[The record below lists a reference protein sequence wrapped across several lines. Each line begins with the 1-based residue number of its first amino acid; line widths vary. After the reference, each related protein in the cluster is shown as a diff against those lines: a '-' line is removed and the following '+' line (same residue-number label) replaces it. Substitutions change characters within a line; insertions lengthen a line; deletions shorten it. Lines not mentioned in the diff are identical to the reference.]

1 MTMSDRGVSGGEQP
15 AGAQDAKGDGGRAA
29 GKPRPPDSNELFD
42 WEPAIKDLV
51 ARRERALAMGGEQ
64 RVARQHDQGKLTVRE
79 RLDLLCDDGT
89 FVEYGQLGE
98 HMDAGLTEQGREAPT
113 DGVVTGVGRVD
124 GRRVAVAAYDF
135 TILGGSMGQVGERK
149 VKRMREVALTQRIPM
164 VWLLD
169 SAGARVGS
177 GTGSTFAEAG
187 DLFREQVT
195 MSGVVPMV
203 SAMLGP
209 CAAGTAYIPA
219 LSDFVPMV
227 KGTSSMALGGP
238 HLVKAAVVEDVTPE
252 EMGGSQIH
260 CHSSGC

>member
-1 MTMSDRGVSGGEQP
+1 
-15 AGAQDAKGDGGRAA
+15 
-29 GKPRPPDSNELFD
+29 
-42 WEPAIKDLV
+42 
-51 ARRERALAMGGEQ
+51 
-64 RVARQHDQGKLTVRE
+64 
-79 RLDLLCDDGT
+79 T

-260 CHSSGC
+260 CHISGCADLEVADDRECMEVVRRYLSYFPSSNGDAPPIIECDDPVDRRCEELYEIVPTAPRRAYD